1 MHVRWL
7 LVAAILA
14 QWQRPVAFT
23 KALDLLH
30 WAMHGV
36 WYWHTAAVIKLA
48 SNVGHFLLLLF
59 CLLLPLRLLG
69 GYVASSR
76 LMAASSGF
84 RSSPGHAALGGA
96 ICVAPATAMAIKM
109 ANDGETF

>member
-23 KALDLLH
+23 KALDLLC
-30 WAMHGV
+30 WVMHRV
-36 WYWHTAAVIKLA
+36 WYWRTAADIKLA
-48 SNVGHFLLLLF
+48 SKGSHFLLLLF
-59 CLLLPLRLLG
+59 CLLLPLRPLG
-69 GYVASSR
+69 GYAASSR
-76 LMAASSGF
+76 PMAASSGF
-84 RSSPGHAALGGA
+84 RSSPGHAALEDA

-109 ANDGETF
+109 ANDGGTF